1 MKMMIA
7 ILRDVDSDPVT
18 RALTAGHFRVTRIAS
33 TGGLLRRGV
42 TTLLVGM
49 DDEQVEAAIQVL
61 KESCCPAPERERNAP
76 PCLWCQLKGSSRC
89 RRNPFHSPGRVIFRI
104 SFICDKWWIR

>member
-18 RALTAGHFRVTRIAS
+18 RELTTGKFRVTRIAS
-33 TGGLLRRGV
+33 TGGLLHRGV

-61 KESCCPAPERERNAP
+61 KRTCCPAPQGEKRATVFVVPVEKFE
-76 PCLWCQLKGSSRC
+76 Q
-89 RRNPFHSPGRVIFRI
+89 V
-104 SFICDKWWIR
+104 

>member
-1 MKMMIA
+1 MKMILA

-42 TTLLVGM
+42 TTVLVGV
-49 DDEQVEAAIQVL
+49 DDEKVEAAIQVL
-61 KESCCPAPERERNAP
+61 KETCSPAPEGEKRATIFVVPVERFE
-76 PCLWCQLKGSSRC
+76 Q
-89 RRNPFHSPGRVIFRI
+89 V
-104 SFICDKWWIR
+104 